1 MKSTLKNLIAILST
15 GYIFLY
21 FSEHL
26 FWARVRPDDSLL
38 NWLTTWL
45 AYSLSAYVFLRLVS
59 YFRVRNIWALFLA
72 GAVFGWLTEGVIVQT
87 TYESLPLSISFTG
100 LAWHALITVWLG
112 WYALRKALLSSSMR
126 TTVKLAALIGLGY
139 GLWAINWWLEPDGGV
154 ATLREFAMY
163 SFTITTLVILA
174 YRLANWS
181 LFTPIRW
188 NKWIT
193 VAVASLF
200 GFAFVFGAIPAVPI
214 SVLILPLL
222 LGLCYWGLRL
232 NRTSEPEESLLD
244 SLTGPIPIRNLLALF
259 VLPLTSTL
267 VYALALSFNLK
278 LQTNWLVYIIT
289 TPLGFFLF
297 GYSLFK
303 IWRRS
308 KLNQPAA

>member
-1 MKSTLKNLIAILST
+1 MRILKNLTAILST

-112 WYALRKALLSSSMR
+112 WYAVRKALLSSSMR

-188 NKWIT
+188 NKWVT
-193 VAVASLF
+193 VAVACPVRIRFCFRCHPCRPDL
-200 GFAFVFGAIPAVPI
+200 GAHLTAAAGIV
-214 SVLILPLL
+214 L
-222 LGLCYWGLRL
+222 LGFTL
-232 NRTSEPEESLLD
+232 EP
-244 SLTGPIPIRNLLALF
+244 
-259 VLPLTSTL
+259 
-267 VYALALSFNLK
+267 
-278 LQTNWLVYIIT
+278 YIGAGRI
-289 TPLGFFLF
+289 
-297 GYSLFK
+297 
-303 IWRRS
+303 
-308 KLNQPAA
+308 AAG